1 MAHVFHS
8 PPSSSLTK
16 YVTHLVA
23 HMSFVNLYDD
33 CVLKLKSHLLEHLIN
48 HIEKIEPHET
58 ILVLENAD
66 CGVLVI
72 MLSNLRSD

>member
-1 MAHVFHS
+1 M
-8 PPSSSLTK
+8 
-16 YVTHLVA
+16 THLVA
-23 HMSFVNLYDD
+23 RMSFVNLYDD

-48 HIEKIEPHET
+48 HIEKIGPHET
-58 ILVLENAD
+58 ILLLENME